1 MVKLNPEMHQGRNLQ
16 ELLEYIIRGSGLC
29 NIATVT
35 PDAQPHIH
43 TAYYARR
50 DLARLI
56 FASNINAKHSQNL
69 ETNPRC
75 AITIYPLGQKWD
87 DWKKG
92 VQGFGT
98 ITRLRG
104 AEFEAC
110 QLTYSKEY
118 PEYDEW
124 LREAGEDAEHLRP
137 VLYEIMLDKI
147 QMLSEEELGEENL
160 VTVQVSIHKS

>member
-1 MVKLNPEMHQGRNLQ
+1 MVKLSPEMHQGRNLR
-16 ELLEYIIRGSGLC
+16 ELLEYIIHGSELC

-35 PDAQPHIH
+35 PDAQPYIN

-56 FASNINAKHSQNL
+56 FASNVNARHSQNL

-75 AITIYPLGQKWD
+75 AITIYPSGQKWN

-98 ITRLRG
+98 IARLRG

-110 QLTYSKEY
+110 QLTYSQEY
-118 PEYDEW
+118 PEYNEW
-124 LREAGEDAEHLRP
+124 LREAGEAAEHLRP
-137 VLYEIMLDKI
+137 ALYEIILDNI
-147 QMLSEEELGEENL
+147 QILSEEELGEENL
-160 VTVQVSIHKS
+160 VTVQVSIQRN